1 MRTGVSGLRSD
12 DHGKPLPY
20 LNDDTKLN
28 CVNKLFACVQT
39 SPFKLAR
46 FRRPIGKKITLKT
59 SAAISK
65 IINPAFFY
73 NVILK
78 CSRISLLG

>member
-1 MRTGVSGLRSD
+1 MYQALDRMTMVSPCRTSTMTL
-12 DHGKPLPY
+12 
-20 LNDDTKLN
+20 KLN